1 MAKTAKTGEEY
12 KVLKQ
17 KSTPKRIAKIFTL
30 IWVVFV
36 MLPVLYISLTYAVQI
51 KEYAFVKGIYEAN
64 DLLLTQYKD
73 LSEQVISK
81 VDISKYV
88 SKIDIPEIKLDK
100 QLDKVSETTQ
110 KVNQASTALS
120 KLGVK
125 GMDKVQDK
133 TNVLQQQVDKI
144 NAQIKDVTAKTQALL
159 QTDIQAALKKEVNA
173 LANTQI
179 KKQLGLSDGT
189 YKNFVNEKFGW
200 QTENER
206 KITAAIYA
214 DFGKGSKGI
223 FRKFVPLLDK
233 YFKWISWGFSAL
245 LFIILLIPIVVA
257 WYVAKKL
264 SANFTECPY
273 CGKVFLSKAAKFNL
287 LKLFK

>member
-17 KSTPKRIAKIFTL
+17 KSTPKRIAKIFIL
-30 IWVVFV
+30 IWVLFV
-36 MLPVLYISLTYAVQI
+36 MAPVLYISLTKAVQI
-51 KEYAFVKGIYEAN
+51 KEYAVVRGVYEAN
-64 DLLLTQYKD
+64 NLLITQYKD

-88 SKIDIPEIKLDK
+88 SKIDIPEIKLD

-110 KVNQASTALS
+110 KVNQATAALS

-133 TNVLQQQVDKI
+133 TNALQKQVDKV
-144 NAQIKDVTAKTQALL
+144 NAQIKDVTAKTQSLL
-159 QTDIQAALKKEVNA
+159 QTDVQAALRKEVDA
-173 LANTQI
+173 LADTQI
-179 KKQLGLSDGT
+179 KKQLGLGDNT
-189 YKNFVNEKFGW
+189 FNNFVNGKFGW

-214 DFGKGSKGI
+214 DFGNGTTGL
-223 FRKFVPLLDK
+223 FRKFIPLLDK

-245 LFIILLIPIVVA
+245 LFIILLVPVVA
-257 WYVAKKL
+257 VWWVAKKL

-273 CGKVFLSKAAKFNL
+273 CGKVFLSKAGKL
-287 LKLFK
+287 SILKLFK

>member
-17 KSTPKRIAKIFTL
+17 KSTPKRIAKIFIL
-30 IWVVFV
+30 IWTLFIIVPA
-36 MLPVLYISLTYAVQI
+36 MYISLTYAVQI
-51 KEYAFVKGIYEAN
+51 KEYAFVWGVYEAN
-64 DLLLTQYKD
+64 DVLITQYKD

-100 QLDKVSETTQ
+100 LDKVSETTQ
-110 KVNQASTALS
+110 KVNQATTALS

-125 GMDKVQDK
+125 GMDKVQDT
-133 TNVLQQQVDKI
+133 TNTLQKQVDKV
-144 NAQIKDVTAKTQALL
+144 NAQIKDITAKTQTLL
-159 QTDIQAALKKEVNA
+159 QTDVQAALRKEVNA
-173 LANTQI
+173 LADTQI
-179 KKQLGLSDGT
+179 KKQLGLSDAT
-189 YKNFVNEKFGW
+189 YKNFVNGKFGW
-200 QTENER
+200 KTENER
-206 KITAAIYA
+206 KITAAIYE
-214 DFGKGSKGI
+214 DLGKGSTGI
-223 FRKFVPLLDK
+223 FRKFLPLVDK
-233 YFKWISWGFSAL
+233 YFKWISWGFTAL
-245 LFIILLIPIVVA
+245 LLIILLIPAVA
-257 WYVAKKL
+257 AWWLAKKL